1 MYGTIQAGAL
11 NHWTKVTINVHLMK
25 GKELF
30 HCRSPFPAEGDF
42 FSWGFSHYQEK
53 MHLWMHNNDFDI
65 LLRSVQYL
73 AFLCFFLFVVW
84 PNSGHFWGV
93 YQSHCA
99 SEGAFLFSFIYV
111 MYLNIASY
119 FYGKQIR
126 SKLGNMLYLWMIFIC
141 VQLVCIRVIP
151 WSSIEKSRYRSDRS
165 NTV

>member
-1 MYGTIQAGAL
+1 
-11 NHWTKVTINVHLMK
+11 
-25 GKELF
+25 
-30 HCRSPFPAEGDF
+30 
-42 FSWGFSHYQEK
+42 
-53 MHLWMHNNDFDI
+53 MHNNDFDI

-141 VQLVCIRVIP
+141 VTIGLHKGHTMILNWKITLPFRPLKYSVKALIHRHSVLYMLSVSCTIWQMTNGELSVIH
-151 WSSIEKSRYRSDRS
+151 SAIHVNNHFYFENLLRTSL
-165 NTV
+165 